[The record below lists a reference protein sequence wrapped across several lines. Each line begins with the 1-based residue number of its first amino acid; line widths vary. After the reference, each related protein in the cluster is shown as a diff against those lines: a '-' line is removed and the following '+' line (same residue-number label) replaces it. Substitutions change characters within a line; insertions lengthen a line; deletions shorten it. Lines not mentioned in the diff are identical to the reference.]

1 MPDKSAI
8 GSTDE
13 SFDMVVD
20 RSKIREFARATKS
33 QNRAYLDDPEPVSEP
48 TFLMSSAF
56 WAPPGSNL
64 FAKVGLDLRRIL
76 HGGQEFVFHGP
87 PPRAGTTLTVT
98 PRIEDIYEKEGKR
111 GGTMTFVVTVQEF
124 RDEKGNLVAE
134 SRSTVIETGRAPQ
147 KEG

>member
-1 MPDKSAI
+1 MADKSAI

-13 SFDMVVD
+13 PFEMVVD

-33 QNRAYLDDPEPVSEP
+33 QNTAYLDDPDAVSEP

-56 WAPPGSNL
+56 WAPAGSSL

-87 PPRAGTTLTVT
+87 PPRAGSMRRSAVARTTSRPTAGLFVT
-98 PRIEDIYEKEGKR
+98 PIRKPSRRIPR
-111 GGTMTFVVTVQEF
+111 
-124 RDEKGNLVAE
+124 
-134 SRSTVIETGRAPQ
+134 
-147 KEG
+147 